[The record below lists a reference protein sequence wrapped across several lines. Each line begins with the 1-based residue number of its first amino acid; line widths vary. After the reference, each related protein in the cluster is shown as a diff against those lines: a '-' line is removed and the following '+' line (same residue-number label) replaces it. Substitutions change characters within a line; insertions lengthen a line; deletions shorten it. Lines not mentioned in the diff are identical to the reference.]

1 MCNRQT
7 HGGAGRRVGNPYR
20 RLTIATVM
28 DRFERAWLVVN
39 AASGSNTPE
48 DCERLLSG
56 LAAQGIAVPRTIS
69 VPDHDLPDPAGLDAA
84 GVGLLAIYTGDG
96 TVRSAL
102 TRLEGW
108 GGAVLVLPGGTT
120 NLLAR
125 SLHGERSVQEILAL
139 LPRMYRIRRQ
149 CLRSK
154 AGTAVIEVVAGP
166 GAKWS
171 DVREGLRE
179 GDVAAV
185 ASTTLEAAQAS
196 AGASRVVLTRPD
208 IGSRDG
214 YSGVR
219 LTPCENGID
228 VEGYGA
234 QTIADYL
241 AQGMALLR
249 RDFRSGPHDDLGLHP
264 SVYCASVDGSP
275 IELMLDGERD
285 CGEPELQFSL
295 AELGVDLLTAGHD

>member
-1 MCNRQT
+1 
-7 HGGAGRRVGNPYR
+7 
-20 RLTIATVM
+20 M

-48 DCERLLSG
+48 ACEALRS
-56 LAAQGIAVPRTIS
+56 
-69 VPDHDLPDPAGLDAA
+69 GLDAHGIA
-84 GVGLLAIYTGDG
+84 IPRTSAVPDDDLPAAAELDAEGIGLLVVYTGDG
-96 TVRSAL
+96 TLRSVL
-102 TRLEGW
+102 TGLEGW
-108 GGAVLVLPGGTT
+108 DGAVLVLPGGTT

-125 SLHGERSVQEILAL
+125 TLHGERPMQDILAD
-139 LPRMYRIRRQ
+139 LPRMRRVRRR
-149 CLRSK
+149 CLRSE

-179 GDVAAV
+179 GDVATV
-185 ASTTLEAAQAS
+185 ASTTVEAAQAS
-196 AGASRVVLTRPD
+196 AGASRVVLTQPD
-208 IGSRDG
+208 IGSREG

-219 LTPCENGID
+219 LTPFEDGIG

-241 AQGMALLR
+241 AQGIALLR
-249 RDFRSGPHDDLGLHP
+249 RDFRSGPHDDLGRHRH
-264 SVYCASVDGSP
+264 VNCASVDGTP

-285 CGEPELQFSL
+285 CGGAAMQFSL
-295 AELGVDLLTAGHD
+295 AELRVDLLTAGHG